1 MATYL
6 LKKSYQRKDLK
17 KVSFKDLWDSH
28 GVFTTMWI
36 FGKPVKILF
45 FKEHFKNL
53 IKSLKTYKLNKPNI
67 EKDIFKLIKINLN
80 KHKKYNHL
88 LRVAVTSN
96 LISISL
102 RKKPKLKSKLILKL
116 INFKR
121 TRPEFKNLKYKK
133 ILSYLSKIETS
144 SCDLGLCVN
153 GKVLESAT
161 SNILFVNKGKVYS
174 PINKFYRGTTLKFFE
189 KKMSKIIKKNIYIKS
204 LHNYEEIIL
213 IGSGKGVVSVSN
225 IKELGWIRKSSTTY
239 RFLSKIYNKTVTNCP
254 RYNG

>member
-102 RKKPKLKSKLILKL
+102 RKKPKLKSKKQ
-116 INFKR
+116 N
-121 TRPEFKNLKYKK
+121 TQ
-133 ILSYLSKIETS
+133 
-144 SCDLGLCVN
+144 C
-153 GKVLESAT
+153 
-161 SNILFVNKGKVYS
+161 
-174 PINKFYRGTTLKFFE
+174 FFAD
-189 KKMSKIIKKNIYIKS
+189 
-204 LHNYEEIIL
+204 
-213 IGSGKGVVSVSN
+213 
-225 IKELGWIRKSSTTY
+225 
-239 RFLSKIYNKTVTNCP
+239 
-254 RYNG
+254 